1 LTGLRDLLKAG
12 LSATA
17 HESSD
22 DKGPG
27 VSELAE
33 RIKTLKAAHSIDATP
48 QRVRQKQSS
57 AEEPI
62 TARIRKRQEANS
74 ASDHPVEGDVSPE
87 PSALQPPPAAGDDSS
102 AGQRMT
108 FQERIAME
116 RQRQDHEPNL
126 P

>member
-1 LTGLRDLLKAG
+1 LTSLRDQLKAG

-17 HESSD
+17 HDASNEN
-22 DKGPG
+22 GPT

-33 RIKTLKAAHSIDATP
+33 RVKALKAANTIETSSHRIQSKQAT
-48 QRVRQKQSS
+48 

-74 ASDHPVEGDVSPE
+74 ALDHPLERDVSPE
-87 PSALQPPPAAGDDSS
+87 SPALSLSAGGEDSS
-102 AGQRMT
+102 AGQPMT
-108 FQERIAME
+108 FQERIALE
-116 RQRQDHEPNL
+116 RQRQNHEPSL